1 MNSKRGMFTREY
13 LWRSIVTMC
22 GLFVIVITLGIGGF
36 LVYKGSGTFLKFHHS
51 IGEFLFSSDWA
62 PVDNME
68 GGGSV
73 GTLIFI
79 VGSLSTCGLALLI
92 ATPFALGSAIFM
104 TEIAPK
110 FGEKFYRPVIQIF
123 AGIPSVVYGWVG
135 LTVLVPFIR
144 DIFHRLPSC
153 NP

>member
-68 GGGSV
+68 GGGKV

-92 ATPFALGSAIFM
+92 ATPFALG
-104 TEIAPK
+104 
-110 FGEKFYRPVIQIF
+110 
-123 AGIPSVVYGWVG
+123 
-135 LTVLVPFIR
+135 
-144 DIFHRLPSC
+144 
-153 NP
+153 

>member
-1 MNSKRGMFTREY
+1 MNSEAYMFTREY

-79 VGSLSTCGLALLI
+79 VGSLSTCDFYCYGKHYS
-92 ATPFALGSAIFM
+92 ALGSAIFM
-104 TEIAPK
+104 TEIN
-110 FGEKFYRPVIQIF
+110 
-123 AGIPSVVYGWVG
+123 S
-135 LTVLVPFIR
+135 
-144 DIFHRLPSC
+144 
-153 NP
+153 